1 MAPLITLLAVTLLLR
16 LAGTLGVK
24 PLRSWRVSL
33 RGGLAA
39 MLVLTG
45 TAHFNGMREDLI
57 NMVPP
62 ALPYPGLLVTLTGV
76 LELAA
81 ALGLLHRRT
90 APWAGA
96 GLTLLLVVMFPAN
109 VYAAV
114 AGIDFGGEPATA
126 LLPRTLMQ
134 LVFIAAAAAVALPS
148 FKALGNRFK
157 ARRNRR
163 KAASLSRRGGLP
175 ARLLDSGH

>member
-45 TAHFNGMREDLI
+45 TAHFNGMRADLI
-57 NMVPP
+57 DMVPP
-62 ALPYPGLLVTLTGV
+62 VLPYPGFLVTLTGV

-114 AGIDFGGEPATA
+114 AGIEFGGEPATA

-134 LVFIAAAAAVALPS
+134 LVFIAAAAAVALPA
-148 FKALGNRFK
+148 FKAL
-157 ARRNRR
+157 RNRR
-163 KAASLSRRGGLP
+163 KTASHIRRDDLHAHFP
-175 ARLLDSGH
+175 DSGQ